1 MSRRHFTFTCEG
13 SLLAGTLDEGEAATG
28 LMIVSG
34 GQELRAG
41 AWSGQAQLA
50 ARTAR
55 AGYPVLRFD
64 RRGVGDSGGPNG
76 DFRSSAPDIA
86 AALAAFRTH
95 CPQLSQVVG
104 MGNCDAASALML
116 AGGAGCDALILS
128 NPWTIEDDAAAP
140 PPQALRQHYRHRLA
154 DPAALRRLLTG
165 QVSPRK
171 LFASLIGAISPAPP
185 RTGLAA
191 DMAAGIAGFQGETVF
206 LLAERDRTAQA
217 FIANWESRETPLHSC
232 TGASHSFVEPQ
243 AQQWLIDQVLAK
255 MAGISERRADRD
267 GLPATDI
274 RHAGPR
280 LLYG

>member
-1 MSRRHFTFTCEG
+1 MSRRHLTFTCEG

-28 LMIVSG
+28 LLIVSG
-34 GQELRAG
+34 GNELRAG

-50 ARTAR
+50 ARIAR

-64 RRGVGDSGGPNG
+64 RRGVGDSDGPNG
-76 DFRSSAPDIA
+76 EFRSSAPDIA

-128 NPWTIEDDAAAP
+128 NPWTIDDAAV

-171 LFASLIGAISPAPP
+171 LFASLMGAISPAPP
-185 RTGLAA
+185 PTGLVAE
-191 DMAAGIAGFQGETVF
+191 MAAGIAGFEGEMVF
-206 LLAERDRTAQA
+206 LLAERDRTAQIFLA
-217 FIANWESRETPLHSC
+217 SWESRETPLLSC
-232 TGASHSFVEPQ
+232 TGASHSFVEPG
-243 AQQWLIDQVLAK
+243 AQQWLTDQVLAM
-255 MAGISERRADRD
+255 MARVEERNVDS
-267 GLPATDI
+267 LPAADI

-280 LLYG
+280 LLRG